1 MAFTKRLGL
10 YDSVLA
16 YDEVATLPT
25 DRRVVLVDMTG
36 VPGLR
41 RRVHE
46 VSPDVL
52 RGESEVLD
60 LLRDG
65 LSDAVRNAVQ
75 AAAETVR
82 GIQGVEVIS
91 SALPLRRRQLLSDRC
106 A

>member
-16 YDEVATLPT
+16 YDEVATLPS

-60 LLRDG
+60 LLCDG